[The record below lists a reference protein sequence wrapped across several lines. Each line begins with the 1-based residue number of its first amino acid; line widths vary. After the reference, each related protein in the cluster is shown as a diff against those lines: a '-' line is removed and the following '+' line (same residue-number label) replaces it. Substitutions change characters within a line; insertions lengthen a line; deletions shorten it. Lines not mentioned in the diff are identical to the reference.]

1 MSIENSKVDSSANAG
16 RGGTV
21 TVTGDTVTLGN
32 GATVSATTQGSNNAG
47 SILVEGAKSVFLTG
61 SEVTSSAAK
70 ASGGDI
76 TLKAN
81 EIIRLN
87 RANVTA
93 QVQGGPETKGGNIVI
108 DPQYVIIQGGS
119 VINASASTGGG
130 GTISIAASQ
139 AILQEAGTR
148 ITATGGAPGL
158 DGVINIQAPIQ
169 QLAGAIAPLPQAFAV
184 AANLYGQRCAA
195 QKGGQFSSFVQG
207 ARDGIPPQPGDLLQ
221 SPFRV
226 SIEESSPSG
235 GSQPAPNLA
244 AVRLGLP
251 GSETPQS
258 IAMTQLSECGS

>member
-1 MSIENSKVDSSANAG
+1 
-16 RGGTV
+16 
-21 TVTGDTVTLGN
+21 
-32 GATVSATTQGSNNAG
+32 
-47 SILVEGAKSVFLTG
+47 
-61 SEVTSSAAK
+61 
-70 ASGGDI
+70 
-76 TLKAN
+76 
-81 EIIRLN
+81 
-87 RANVTA
+87 
-93 QVQGGPETKGGNIVI
+93 
-108 DPQYVIIQGGS
+108 VIIQGGS

-221 SPFRV
+221 SPFQ
-226 SIEESSPSG
+226 IALEEKSTPSLG
-235 GSQPAPNLA
+235 AQPTSNLA
-244 AVRLGLP
+244 TIRLGLP
-251 GSETPQS
+251 DFKKKAETLVTSPGGCPS
-258 IAMTQLSECGS
+258 